1 LKSVFCLFFPKFL
14 AQNTITH
21 LDQIISHWI
30 YETPKLIDEAAI
42 RYELDTKSD
51 NARSQSWG
59 YSIVAAAGADIAS
72 DWISNN
78 YTINNF
84 ADDFKLVQN
93 YAFLG
98 VYGIGFGFPYLL
110 GLPSE
115 QKSCGKTDFRRT
127 LKEFQLQ
134 KGINGLLKRG
144 SSPSEISSIITEFEL
159 IANSK
164 LSCFKPE
171 ENVESMKAL
180 NALKN
185 LVAAMRARVKVE
197 DDTFRRIKRVT

>member
-1 LKSVFCLFFPKFL
+1 M
-14 AQNTITH
+14 
-21 LDQIISHWI
+21 
-30 YETPKLIDEAAI
+30 
-42 RYELDTKSD
+42 
-51 NARSQSWG
+51 
-59 YSIVAAAGADIAS
+59 
-72 DWISNN
+72 
-78 YTINNF
+78 
-84 ADDFKLVQN
+84 
-93 YAFLG
+93 
-98 VYGIGFGFPYLL
+98 
-110 GLPSE
+110 
-115 QKSCGKTDFRRT
+115 
-127 LKEFQLQ
+127 Q